1 MKRKKIVVGNWK
13 MNMTMDQSNSLIKEL
28 KSISENDVE
37 IKIAPSFRN
46 LHNAVLFGQFSLS
59 DGQYIEVVA
68 QNIHSEERGAYT
80 GEISAEMLKSIGVK
94 SVIIGHSER
103 RKYFNETDSILSKK
117 VKTAIKYNIGV
128 IFCVGEELSE
138 RENNNHF
145 NVIKDQISIGLFD
158 LDAYEINKVVIAY
171 EPVWA
176 IGTGK
181 TANSNQIQEMHEFIR
196 ELVKDKFDHLRNKS
210 TNDSAASESLRILY
224 GGSVKPNNAK
234 EIFSLQ
240 DVDGGL
246 IGGASLNFA
255 DFSTIIK
262 AANG

>member
-13 MNMTMDQSNSLIKEL
+13 MNMTMDQSISLIKEL
-28 KSISENDVE
+28 KSISDNDVE
-37 IKIAPSFRN
+37 IKIAPSFTN
-46 LHNAVLFGQFSLS
+46 LHNAVLFGQLRE

-68 QNIHSEERGAYT
+68 QNIHFEERGAYT

-117 VKTAIKYNIGV
+117 VKTAIKHNIGV

-158 LDAYEINKVVIAY
+158 LDVYQISKVVIAY

-181 TANSNQIQEMHEFIR
+181 TANSDQIQEMHEFIR
-196 ELVKDKFDHLRNKS
+196 ELIKDKFDNVVVYGS
-210 TNDSAASESLRILY
+210 PASEYIRILY

-234 EIFSLQ
+234 EIFSLK

-246 IGGASLNFA
+246 IGGASLNA
-255 DFSTIIK
+255 NDFNQII
-262 AANG
+262 NSI

>member
-1 MKRKKIVVGNWK
+1 MSRKKIVIGNWK
-13 MNMTMDQSNSLIKEL
+13 MNMTMDQSISLIKEL
-28 KSISENDVE
+28 KSISDNDVE
-37 IKIAPSFRN
+37 IKIAPSFTN
-46 LHNAVLFGQFSLS
+46 LHNAVLLGQFSS
-59 DGQYIEVVA
+59 SNGQYIEVVA
-68 QNIHSEERGAYT
+68 QNIHFEERGAYT

-158 LDAYEINKVVIAY
+158 LDVYQISKVVIAY

-196 ELVKDKFDHLRNKS
+196 ELIKDKFDHLRNKS
-210 TNDSAASESLRILY
+210 TNDSAASEYIRILY
-224 GGSVKPNNAK
+224 GGSVKPKNAK
-234 EIFSLQ
+234 EIFSLK

-246 IGGASLNFA
+246 IGGASLNA
-255 DFSTIIK
+255 NDFNQII
-262 AANG
+262 NSI